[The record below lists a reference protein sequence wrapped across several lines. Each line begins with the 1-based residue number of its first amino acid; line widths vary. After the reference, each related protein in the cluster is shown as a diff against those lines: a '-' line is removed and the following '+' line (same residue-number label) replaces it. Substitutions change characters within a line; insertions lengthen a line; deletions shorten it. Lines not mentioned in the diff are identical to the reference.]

1 VASSP
6 GAPPA
11 AAPAPA
17 GRDTPVGRR
26 CDNPAGAAMVV
37 VAMVPP
43 GGRSRSGRYMYARS
57 SSEANCPA
65 SQFREI
71 SLSRIHAM
79 IPAAAT
85 RNRSAAADYCD
96 VSTNVAIVA
105 I

>member
-1 VASSP
+1 
-6 GAPPA
+6 
-11 AAPAPA
+11 
-17 GRDTPVGRR
+17 
-26 CDNPAGAAMVV
+26 MVV

-43 GGRSRSGRYMYARS
+43 GGRSRSGRYMYACMRAAAAP
-57 SSEANCPA
+57 SEANCPA

-85 RNRSAAADYCD
+85 RNQPQQIIATLER
-96 VSTNVAIVA
+96 AIVA